1 MVSKRK
7 VEVFTAGCLVCED
20 TVKMVKDMAC
30 ESCEVVVY
38 NLNEACNSEE
48 CLEKVTKFGI
58 KRLPAVVVDG
68 KIADCCLSSGPTK
81 EGLKAAGVGVCL

>member
-20 TVKMVKDMAC
+20 TIKMVKDMAC
-30 ESCEVVVY
+30 ERCEVIVY
-38 NLNEACNSEE
+38 NLNEACDSDE
-48 CLEKVTKFGI
+48 CLEKVNTYGI

-68 KIADCCLSSGPTK
+68 KIADCCVTTGPTE
-81 EGLKAAGVGVCL
+81 EGLKAAGVGKCL